1 MVISTPLRMP
11 EIFKSVLITG
21 GTTGLGFH
29 TASEIARSHP
39 DYRIVIAS
47 RKDADKSAEAI
58 NAKLGQR
65 NVEFMPLDL
74 GDLANV
80 RGFVKTWGEKNLGP
94 LSLLLLNAALQF
106 PDGIRY
112 TVDGIEATFG
122 ISHVGHALL
131 FHLLQPY
138 LADDARIVVTSS
150 GTHDP
155 AQKSGLPDAKYD
167 TAEELAHPTAAG
179 TLNNPG
185 RQRYATTKLCN
196 VLWTYA
202 LHRQI
207 LAQNKKWTV
216 VAFDPG
222 LMPGTGL
229 AREAGSLLRFLWLRV
244 LPTLVP
250 LLRRVIHHNIHLPQ
264 ASGANLA
271 WIATVDTET
280 SGVYYEIRKPIKS
293 SVDSYDEEKQR
304 ELWQWTVDF
313 LAKDKRERERFQNLS
328 T

>member
-1 MVISTPLRMP
+1 MP
-11 EIFKSVLITG
+11 EFSKSVLITG

-29 TASEIARSHP
+29 TATEIARSHP
-39 DYRIVIAS
+39 DYRVVIAA

-58 NAKLGQR
+58 NARLGQS

-74 GDLANV
+74 GDRSNV
-80 RGFVKTWGEKNLGP
+80 RAFVKTWGENNFPPLG
-94 LSLLLLNAALQF
+94 LLLLNAALQF
-106 PDGIRY
+106 PDGIKY

-122 ISHVGHALL
+122 IGHVGHALL

-167 TAEELAHPTAAG
+167 TAEELAHPIAAG
-179 TLNNPG
+179 TLNDPG

-202 LHRQI
+202 LHRRI
-207 LAQNKKWTV
+207 LALNKKWTV

-229 AREAGSLLRFLWLRV
+229 AREAGPLLRFLWLRV

-250 LLRRVIHHNIHLPQ
+250 LLRRVVHHNIHRPQ
-264 ASGANLA
+264 ESGANLA
-271 WIATVDTET
+271 WVATEDTET
-280 SGVYYEIRKPIKS
+280 SGVYYEVRKPIKS
-293 SVDSYDEEKQR
+293 SVDSYDEKKQQ
-304 ELWQWTVDF
+304 ELWQWTVEF
-313 LAKDKRERERFQNLS
+313 LARDEQESERFQNLS
-328 T
+328 S